1 MIFGLLSPLYV
12 TCIIASTESST
23 ATWACALNTQSSIK
37 EHRTVNASLSSK
49 ALNNRY
55 QIVKIKLITVIISN
69 KVLFFGNTIN
79 TNKINFSDANSIRF
93 LIGLVQMIKTR
104 INSSMLFYFSE
115 IVKKKFDYLEKTILV
130 SCTIHR
136 FSLF

>member
-1 MIFGLLSPLYV
+1 MYSTRNQNRFLK
-12 TCIIASTESST
+12 IIKF
-23 ATWACALNTQSSIK
+23 LFHYFRKIK

-93 LIGLVQMIKTR
+93 LIGLVQMI
-104 INSSMLFYFSE
+104 E
-115 IVKKKFDYLEKTILV
+115 IQWCHLLNLRCKVTVLIV
-130 SCTIHR
+130 
-136 FSLF
+136 